1 MTDGSTP
8 ASSTCGATATD
19 RFCITCGVP
28 LAGATRFCPRL
39 GTAVPSP
46 VPELVATTTS
56 SAAGS
61 DSKTPWIVAVSLSI
75 IASAGVIYSAIGRD
89 GLASG
94 GPIGTPPALA
104 AANGALPGRAPDISG
119 MTPREQFAR
128 LNDRVMAAA
137 ETGDTATVINFWPM
151 AFGAYQQLSPDARDI
166 DARYH
171 MASLHLLVGQFPAV
185 LALTDT
191 IMTESPDNLVGWYLR
206 SLVADFQGDSTR
218 AREARSAF
226 DRLYPTEIAKP
237 RGEYIDHRDVL
248 EAFSTRPGA
257 N

>member
-1 MTDGSTP
+1 
-8 ASSTCGATATD
+8 
-19 RFCITCGVP
+19 
-28 LAGATRFCPRL
+28 
-39 GTAVPSP
+39 
-46 VPELVATTTS
+46 
-56 SAAGS
+56 
-61 DSKTPWIVAVSLSI
+61 
-75 IASAGVIYSAIGRD
+75 
-89 GLASG
+89 
-94 GPIGTPPALA
+94 
-104 AANGALPGRAPDISG
+104 
-119 MTPREQFAR
+119 
-128 LNDRVMAAA
+128 
-137 ETGDTATVINFWPM
+137 
-151 AFGAYQQLSPDARDI
+151 
-166 DARYH
+166 
-171 MASLHLLVGQFPAV
+171 VGQFPAV

>member
-1 MTDGSTP
+1 MPDGPTT
-8 ASSTCGATATD
+8 ASSSCGATATD
-19 RFCITCGVP
+19 QFCITCGVP

-39 GTAVPSP
+39 GSAVPTPTQTAGGLRP
-46 VPELVATTTS
+46 VTP
-56 SAAGS
+56 GH
-61 DSKTPWIVAVSLSI
+61 DSRTPWIVALSLSI
-75 IASAGVIYSAIGRD
+75 IAAAGVIYAAIGRD
-89 GLASG
+89 GLPSG

-104 AANGALPGRAPDISG
+104 AASAAAAGRAPDISG

-137 ETGDTATVINFWPM
+137 ESGDTATVINFWPM
-151 AFGAYQQLSPDARDI
+151 AFGAYQQLTPDARDI

-171 MASLHLLVGQFPAV
+171 MATLHLLVGQFESV

-191 IMTESPDNLVGWYLR
+191 IMTESPDNLMGWYLR
-206 SLVADFQGDSTR
+206 SIVADYQADSTR
-218 AREARSAF
+218 ARKARSAF
-226 DRLYPTEIAKP
+226 DRLYPTEIAQP

-248 EAFSTRPGA
+248 EAFSSRPGA